1 MTRVGAVVAL
11 LVAGL
16 VPVAAQEVTSGKGA
30 LLRGLD
36 KVAGTTIDL
45 RILNGE
51 TANLGP
57 LAITVS
63 DCRFPK
69 DNPSADAFA
78 HVAITATGNQVLFDG
93 WMIASSPA
101 LSALDH
107 PRFDVWAIACI
118 NS

>member
-1 MTRVGAVVAL
+1 MKRIGAAVVL

-16 VPVAAQEVTSGKGA
+16 LPAAAQDVTSGEGA

-36 KVAGTTIDL
+36 KVAGTTTDL

-51 TANLGP
+51 TASLGS
-57 LAITVS
+57 LAITAS

-78 HVAITATGNQVLFDG
+78 HVTITAAGNQVLFDG

-107 PRFDVWAIACI
+107 PRYDVWAIACI

>member
-1 MTRVGAVVAL
+1 MTRVGTLVAL

-16 VPVAAQEVTSGKGA
+16 LPAAAQEVASGKGA
-30 LLRGLD
+30 VLRGLD
-36 KVAGTTIDL
+36 KVAGTTSDL

-51 TANLGP
+51 TATLGP
-57 LAITVS
+57 LAVAVN

-78 HVAITATGNQVLFDG
+78 HVTITAAGSQTLFDG

-107 PRFDVWAIACI
+107 PRYDVWAIACI

>member
-1 MTRVGAVVAL
+1 MIRFGAAL
-11 LVAGL
+11 VLISAGL
-16 VPVAAQEVTSGKGA
+16 FPALAQDVASGKGA
-30 LLRGLD
+30 VMRGLD

-45 RILNGE
+45 AILNGQ
-51 TANLGP
+51 TASLGP
-57 LAITVS
+57 LSITVS
-63 DCRFPK
+63 DCRFPS

-78 HVAITATGNQVLFDG
+78 HATITATGNLVLFDG

-107 PRFDVWAIACI
+107 PRYDIWAISCI

>member
-1 MTRVGAVVAL
+1 MKRICAAVAL
-11 LVAGL
+11 VVAGL
-16 VPVAAQEVTSGKGA
+16 LPVAAQDVTSGKGA

-36 KVAGTTIDL
+36 KVAGTTTDF
-45 RILNGE
+45 RIMNGE
-51 TANLGP
+51 TAALGP
-57 LAITVS
+57 LAITAS

-78 HVAITATGNQVLFDG
+78 RVTITAAGNQVLFDG

-107 PRFDVWAIACI
+107 PRYDVWAIACI

>member
-1 MTRVGAVVAL
+1 MTRVGAVVVL
-11 LVAGL
+11 LMAGL
-16 VPVAAQEVTSGKGA
+16 LPGAAQEVTSGKGA
-30 LLRGLD
+30 VLRGLD
-36 KVAGTTIDL
+36 KVAGTTTDL

-51 TANLGP
+51 TATLGP
-57 LAITVS
+57 LAITAS

-78 HVAITATGNQVLFDG
+78 HVTITAAGSQVLFDG

-101 LSALDH
+101 LSALDD